1 MAPRNPPSLRWRRP
15 AARSRCWH
23 QSRRQTKRQ
32 PDAYI
37 GREETEHWPMVSAA
51 EQLAANLNFSALAKA
66 EELKKRIW
74 FTLGALLVY
83 RLGTYIPL
91 PGIDPAAWD
100 QIFQSQAGGILG
112 MFNMFAGGGIHRM
125 AIFALNIMPYISASI
140 IIQLMTTV
148 SPTLEQLKKEGE
160 AGRKMISKYPGY
172 LTVILA
178 AFQAYGIA
186 IGLEGAGARVV
197 TDPGF
202 FFRIS
207 TVITLTGGTIFLMWL
222 GEQITQRGIGNGTSL
237 IIMSGIV
244 AQLPSAIAG
253 PLEIRRPGA
262 LADGL
267 VPLVLVM
274 AVAVIAFIVFMERA
288 QRRLLIQYPKR
299 QVGNRMFEG
308 QSSHLP
314 LKLNTSGVIPPIF
327 ASSLLLLPT
336 TLANFTSGQGP
347 GWLTWITTQLSH
359 GRPAFLMLYI
369 GLIVFFA
376 FFYTAIVFNPTETAD
391 NLKKHGGF
399 IPGIRPGERTAE
411 HIDYVLSRVTVVGA
425 AYLAV
430 VCLFPE
436 MLISYAAVP
445 FYFGGTS
452 LLIVVS
458 VTMDTVAQVQGY
470 LLAHQYE

>member
-1 MAPRNPPSLRWRRP
+1 
-15 AARSRCWH
+15 
-23 QSRRQTKRQ
+23 
-32 PDAYI
+32 
-37 GREETEHWPMVSAA
+37 MVSAA

-83 RLGTYIPL
+83 RFGTYIPL
-91 PGIDPAAWD
+91 PGIDPAQWE
-100 QIFQSQAGGILG
+100 QIFRTQAGGILG

-160 AGRKMISKYPGY
+160 QGRKVINQYTRY
-172 LTVILA
+172 LTVVLA

-186 IGLEGAGARVV
+186 IGLEGAGGVV
-197 TDPGF
+197 TEPGH
-202 FFRIS
+202 FFRLS
-207 TVITLTGGTIFLMWL
+207 TAITLTGGTVFLMWL
-222 GEQITQRGIGNGTSL
+222 GEQITARGIGNGISL
-237 IIMSGIV
+237 IIMAGIV
-244 AQLPSAIAG
+244 AELPSAIAG
-253 PLEIRRPGA
+253 MLELGRQGA
-262 LADGL
+262 LSTAL
-267 VPLVLVM
+267 ILIVVVM
-274 AVAVIAFIVFMERA
+274 SVVVIAFIVFMERA

-336 TLANFTSGQGP
+336 TIAQFNAGQGP
-347 GWLTWITTQLSH
+347 EWFVTITTQLSH
-359 GRPAFLMLYI
+359 GRPLFLISYI
-369 GLIVFFA
+369 ALIVFFA

-411 HIDYVLSRVTVVGA
+411 YIDYVLTRITVIGA

-430 VCLFPE
+430 VCLIPE
-436 MLISYAAVP
+436 ILISYAAVP

-470 LLAHQYE
+470 LLAHQYEGLIKRSKLRGRRR